1 MLQTHQ
7 INLAGAQQSAYGS
20 IVDRINKVIDSI
32 KFFES
37 LPPKDLLDF
46 IKQQM
51 KKHNVNSYLVTNYH
65 LSYVDFC
72 ASVPSTYI
80 GQIAHAC
87 QILWEIIN
95 ELENKCKPDLTNNQP
110 LTQ

>member
-1 MLQTHQ
+1 MSLVTHQ
-7 INLAGAQQSAYGS
+7 INLAGAQQSTYES
-20 IVDRINKVIDSI
+20 LIDRINKVIDYI

-51 KKHNVNSYLVTNYH
+51 EKHNVHLNLVNRYHATYLNFSESEIIEPITQAY
-65 LSYVDFC
+65 
-72 ASVPSTYI
+72 
-80 GQIAHAC
+80 

-95 ELENKCKPDLTNNQP
+95 ELENKCNPDLINKQ
-110 LTQ
+110 Q